1 MGSCCVTRGPRLELC
16 DRLDGW
22 ETGVLTRE
30 DTHTYTQHCKAVI
43 LQFKKKK
50 TPPKSCLPFK
60 SHCECHLHEAFSD
73 AHLLPNE
80 IWKTVFP
87 HHEPQRMVF
96 TFNDTCLSFYS
107 APRAC
112 FLSAWRLSAPLRQC
126 LFFWGFGAW
135 GWGCSFF
142 LF

>member
-1 MGSCCVTRGPRLELC
+1 MTAWMDGRRGCSRG
-16 DRLDGW
+16 RG
-22 ETGVLTRE
+22 
-30 DTHTYTQHCKAVI
+30 THTCTQHCKAVI
-43 LQFKKKK
+43 LQLKKK

-60 SHCECHLHEAFSD
+60 SHCKCHLHEAFSD

-80 IWKTVFP
+80 VWKTVFP

-126 LFFWGFGAW
+126 LFFWVGR
-135 GWGCSFF
+135 WGCSFF
-142 LF
+142 CFNLYYACHT